1 MRHRGLSTAAMAVTV
16 GVAAGVETYGIESR
30 EMLGIME
37 QLQYIG
43 LNHSPATRI
52 RRSSCM
58 RVKLQLVL
66 CSDEGQEETVT
77 EVITLNKNNERIEQL
92 GLTLAE
98 AKQLLSTLP
107 RHLLQHQVDT
117 FLDPC
122 SRCPDC
128 GALLKVKAH
137 TSRSFRT
144 LFGTFTLDSP
154 RLEHCDCTRQKTAAF
169 RPLSALLTES
179 VAPELLSMEAKWSS
193 LVSYGM
199 SLEALT
205 DFLPLEVTLDVKTV
219 RYDTLKVAKR
229 LEAELGDE
237 HPGFIEGSLGDWDLV
252 PLPDGACKV
261 GIDGGYVRNWFAKK
275 HNFEVIVGKSTRA
288 FGEKEADKTSAS
300 KRIGF
305 VQTLD
310 TKPERRLYEVLHAQ
324 GLQMNQAITFLAD
337 GNDTLRA
344 LQLGLSPQATYILD
358 WFHVTMRLTVLDQ
371 YGKGLGHCDA
381 VLGKEIQEKIERL
394 KWSLW
399 HGQVD
404 KALGKIDDL
413 ASAIMP
419 FKETYARFTQLVK
432 ALSAL
437 RTYIGN
443 NRHLIPN
450 YGQRYHHGEAIAT
463 GFVEST
469 VHEVVSKRFCK
480 KQQMQWSKLGAHLLL
495 QTRVKTLD
503 GALGAIFKRWYPD
516 MDIEIEETPA
526 AA

>member
-1 MRHRGLSTAAMAVTV
+1 
-16 GVAAGVETYGIESR
+16 
-30 EMLGIME
+30 
-37 QLQYIG
+37 
-43 LNHSPATRI
+43 
-52 RRSSCM
+52 M
-58 RVKLQLVL
+58 RVKLQLVM
-66 CSDEGQEETVT
+66 CSDAGQEETVT
-77 EVITLNKNNERIEQL
+77 DVITLNKNSQRIEHL

-98 AKQLLSTLP
+98 AKQLLSTLQ
-107 RHLLQHQVDT
+107 RHLLQQQVDT
-117 FLDPC
+117 FLDTC
-122 SRCPDC
+122 STCSDC
-128 GALLKVKAH
+128 GALLKRKAH
-137 TSRSFRT
+137 ASRSFRT
-144 LFGTFTLDSP
+144 LFGTVKLDSP
-154 RLEHCDCTRQKTAAF
+154 RLEHCDCTRHQTSSF

-199 SLEALT
+199 SLEALK
-205 DFLPLEVTLDVKTV
+205 DFLPLDVTLDVKTV

-237 HPGFIEGSLGDWDLV
+237 QPCFIEGSPSDWDLL
-252 PLPDGACKV
+252 PLPDGSFKV
-261 GIDGGYVRNWFAKK
+261 GIDGGYVRNWLAKK
-275 HNFEVIVGKSTRA
+275 HHFEVIVGKSTRA
-288 FGEKEADKTSAS
+288 CGEDEADKTPSS
-300 KRIGF
+300 KRFGF

-310 TKPERRLYEVLHAQ
+310 TQPKRRLYEVLQSQ
-324 GLQMNQAITFLAD
+324 GLQMNQDITFLSD

-344 LQLGLSPQATYILD
+344 LQLEMSPKATHILD

-371 YGKGLGHCDA
+371 YGKGLVHCDA
-381 VLGKEIQEKIERL
+381 VLGKEIREKIERL

-413 ASAIMP
+413 ASSIAP
-419 FKETYARFTQLVK
+419 FNETYARFNHWVK
-432 ALSAL
+432 ALSEL
-437 RTYIGN
+437 RTSIVN

-469 VHEVVSKRFCK
+469 VNQVVSKRFCK
-480 KQQMQWSKLGAHLLL
+480 KQQMQWSKPGAHLLL

-503 GALGAIFKRWYPD
+503 GELGVIFKRWYPD
-516 MDIEIEETPA
+516 MDMEVEEMPA